1 MDIEITDEA
10 LERVAKA
17 MISEHNWLTGTDSN
31 RLLALIQARRAWE
44 EIEKIRNED
53 GNIEKTFF

>member
-17 MISEHNWLTGTDSN
+17 MISERNWRTGTDSN

-53 GNIEKTFF
+53 GKH

>member
-17 MISEHNWLTGTDSN
+17 MISEHNWHTGTDNN
-31 RLLALIQARRAWE
+31 RFLALIQARRAWE

-53 GNIEKTFF
+53 GKH